1 MTLDNLQLALKLN
14 NIILLEKI
22 KNLQDSVASIT
33 GTDLTQLKQ
42 DIKDLNDLLEQTKE
56 DIESLNTTTISEITQ
71 RLDDIDTTIEYI
83 KNNITDLDKNIQDNL
98 DSIKELTQSFTDL
111 SKELDTHIK
120 DTIIHVTQDDKD
132 LWNAILDNAKKYAKE
147 LFDKVTS
154 FKAVIVTELPTEN
167 IETMCIYLL
176 AIDPKEK
183 DSYEEYMYINNS
195 WELIGNTRI
204 NLEPYILRTEVEKM
218 LKDYLLKKDSHEH
231 DNLDTL
237 NEISESNGL
246 LNYKGKPI
254 AQEIITD
261 EDIEQAIKD
270 VLEILNKEE
279 S

>member
-1 MTLDNLQLALKLN
+1 MTLENLQYALYINNRILLNRIKDAVNGVVSTDVADIKKAIN
-14 NIILLEKI
+14 NINDVELVNI
-22 KNLQDSVASIT
+22 KKL
-33 GTDLTQLKQ
+33 
-42 DIKDLNDLLEQTKE
+42 
-56 DIESLNTTTISEITQ
+56 IS
-71 RLDDIDTTIEYI
+71 
-83 KNNITDLDKNIQDNL
+83 DLDTN
-98 DSIKELTQSFTDL
+98 FTKHE
-111 SKELDTHIK
+111 SDTVV
-120 DTIIHVTQDDKD
+120 HVTQDDKD

-154 FKAVIVTELPTEN
+154 FKAVMVTELPTEN

-204 NLEPYILRTEVEKM
+204 NLEPYILRTEVEKI
-218 LKDYLLKKDSHEH
+218 LEDYLLKKDSHKH
-231 DNLDTL
+231 DNLDVL
-237 NEISESNGL
+237 DKMSEYDGL

-270 VLEILNKEE
+270 ILEILNKEE